1 MSKQAKPDSVITP
14 EGRAWADRDYPAI
27 ELTVSRADV
36 ARFAHASG
44 EADPVHYDLDAAR
57 AAGHPDVL
65 APPMFCVALRVST
78 FALRPTSELEPDG
91 WPSEDIPP
99 LVTRRG
105 MAGETKLTL
114 HGEIYAGDT
123 VTVSKRL
130 IEMTE
135 KQGRSGPLVLMT
147 FEYRYESDRA
157 GLVAV
162 EIFTRILR

>member
-1 MSKQAKPDSVITP
+1 MSEQTNPDPVITP

-27 ELTVSRADV
+27 KLTVSRADI
-36 ARFAHASG
+36 ARFAHATRES
-44 EADPVHYDLDAAR
+44 DPIHYDLDAAR

-78 FALRPTSELEPDG
+78 FALRPISELEPDG
-91 WPSEDIPP
+91 WPTEDIPP

-105 MAGETKLTL
+105 MAGETRLTL
-114 HGEIYAGDT
+114 HGDIYAGDEA
-123 VTVSKRL
+123 TVSKRL

-135 KQGRSGPLVLMT
+135 KRGRSGPLVLLT
-147 FEYRYESDRA
+147 FEYRYETDRT